1 MPQHKT
7 KVVTDTIQLTSNGG
21 KLVGVTIA
29 LTGDIVWTFHKGT
42 ADTDPLI
49 YQVSTGVSVSH
60 NDIHVPFSKLY
71 IKKASG
77 TTGKINVI
85 YES

>member
-1 MPQHKT
+1 MAQHKT

-21 KLVGVTIA
+21 KLIGVSIA
-29 LTGDIVWTFHKGT
+29 VTGDIVWTFHKGT

-49 YQVSTGVSVSH
+49 YKVSTALTIPH
-60 NDIHVPFSKLY
+60 DNIHTPFSKLY

-77 TTGKINVI
+77 TTGQINVI